1 MTASST
7 ASTNTQRRVL
17 WLLVTNEVHD
27 AELGNGKEDIVP
39 NLVVVRGLI
48 SQSINYQQ
56 SETIRVIKITAQ
68 SCCVDP
74 TRVSRFG
81 YTALCIPSLPCLAFH
96 TTTTIA
102 NSIETFTPRF
112 LGL

>member
-17 WLLVTNEVHD
+17 WLLVTNEVQD
-27 AELGNGKEDIVP
+27 AELGNGKEEEEEEKDIVP

-48 SQSINYQQ
+48 SQFINYQQ
-56 SETIRVIKITAQ
+56 SKTIRVIKITAQ

-74 TRVSRFG
+74 TRVS
-81 YTALCIPSLPCLAFH
+81 
-96 TTTTIA
+96 
-102 NSIETFTPRF
+102 
-112 LGL
+112 

>member
-17 WLLVTNEVHD
+17 WLLVTNEVQD
-27 AELGNGKEDIVP
+27 AELGNGKEEEEEEEKDIVP

-56 SETIRVIKITAQ
+56 SATIRVIKITAQ

-74 TRVSRFG
+74 TRIIK
-81 YTALCIPSLPCLAFH
+81 L
-96 TTTTIA
+96 
-102 NSIETFTPRF
+102 N
-112 LGL
+112 